1 VVWPG
6 IKGKQENRRK
16 NHGVKT
22 IPSIITGRPRTA
34 SQRKQNSSSSARKKT
49 VKDEMTVHMKE
60 RKITGTPKRKSHRTE
75 PKRFLTGAET
85 DTTVIVH
92 ETEGGGSLSALDCYM
107 KNRGIVHRAMVLL
120 EGWGY
125 NPARIVS
132 AKLPVDI
139 VAIHKDTDILAQV
152 ISSRHPITDV
162 SMLYRNYTKKIDD
175 LRLMDV
181 ARRYRKIVMSWSM
194 PFGWKHYDVLPGGLI
209 PAWDLHKLPVA

>member
-1 VVWPG
+1 VT
-6 IKGKQENRRK
+6 KESRRTEEK

-22 IPSIITGRPRTA
+22 IPSIITGRPRTV
-34 SQRKQNSSSSARKKT
+34 SQRKKNSSSSARKT
-49 VKDEMTVHMKE
+49 VKNEMTVHMNEHTTTGIQE
-60 RKITGTPKRKSHRTE
+60 RQSHGTE

-85 DTTVIVH
+85 GTTVIVH
-92 ETEGGGSLSALDCYM
+92 EPENGDSISALDSYL
-107 KNRGIVHRAMVLL
+107 KNRGIVHRAMELL

-162 SMLYRNYTKKIDD
+162 SMLYRNYTKKIDN
-175 LRLMDV
+175 LRLMDI

-194 PFGWKHYDVLPGGLI
+194 PCGWKHYDVLPGGLI

>member
-1 VVWPG
+1 
-6 IKGKQENRRK
+6 
-16 NHGVKT
+16 VKT
-22 IPSIITGRPRTA
+22 IPSIITGRPHTV
-34 SQRKQNSSSSARKKT
+34 SQRKQNSSSSPRKKT

-60 RKITGTPKRKSHRTE
+60 LRTTGTQKRKSQRTE
-75 PKRFLTGAET
+75 PKRFLTGAQT
-85 DTTVIVH
+85 GTTVIVH
-92 ETEGGGSLSALDCYM
+92 EPEGGNSISAIDSYL
-107 KNRGIVHRAMVLL
+107 KNRGIVHRAMELL

-139 VAIHKDTDILAQV
+139 VAIHRDTDILAQV

-175 LRLMDV
+175 LRLMDI

-194 PFGWKHYDVLPGGLI
+194 PLGWKHYDVLPGGLI

>member
-1 VVWPG
+1 M
-6 IKGKQENRRK
+6 KEDM
-16 NHGVKT
+16 
-22 IPSIITGRPRTA
+22 
-34 SQRKQNSSSSARKKT
+34 SSSKKKT
-49 VKDEMTVHMKE
+49 MKDEMTMQVE
-60 RKITGTPKRKSHRTE
+60 RQQEARTGEDRGCSTDCRKS
-75 PKRFLTGAET
+75 PTGAET
-85 DTTVIVH
+85 ETAVIIH
-92 ETEGGGSLSALDCYM
+92 EQNSRGSISALDSYL
-107 KNRGIVHRAMVLL
+107 KNRGIVHRAMELL
-120 EGWGY
+120 EAWGY

-162 SMLYRNYTKKIDD
+162 NMLYRNYAKKIDD
-175 LRLMDV
+175 LRLMDI